1 MKVELIDE
9 PRNPIETIYKAYRI
23 CYSKDVPTEIEIPQ
37 NTPNSIS
44 YESSSNYKMLE
55 FIKKHKTHESP
66 LEHCNFTFAIEGVS
80 RALSHQLVRHRL
92 ASFSQQS
99 QRYVDGENFG
109 FVIPHTIKNDISAKI
124 EYIEIIDTISK
135 AYDDLIELGIPK
147 EDARYILPNATTT
160 NIIMT
165 MNVRELIHFMQE
177 RLCIHAQWEI
187 RELTEEIRKQVN
199 LILPIFNKEDIMKC
213 GKTCFEC
220 SK

>member
-1 MKVELIDE
+1 MKVEIIDE
-9 PRNPIETIYKAYRI
+9 PKNPIETIYKAYRI
-23 CYSKDVPTEIEIPQ
+23 CYSKGVPTEIEIPQ
-37 NTPNSIS
+37 NTPNSMS

-99 QRYVDGENFG
+99 QRYVDGEYFDYVTPESIDNNEEAKFYYGVCRNF
-109 FVIPHTIKNDISAKI
+109 IAETYRRLTA
-124 EYIEIIDTISK
+124 
-135 AYDDLIELGIPK
+135 LGIPK

-165 MNVRELIHFMQE
+165 MNVRELIHFLQE
-177 RLCIHAQWEI
+177 RLCIHAQSEI
-187 RELTEEIRKQVN
+187 RELAEEIRKQVN
-199 LILPIFNKEDIMKC
+199 VILPIFNKEDIMKC
-213 GKTCFEC
+213 DKTCFEC
-220 SK
+220 SE